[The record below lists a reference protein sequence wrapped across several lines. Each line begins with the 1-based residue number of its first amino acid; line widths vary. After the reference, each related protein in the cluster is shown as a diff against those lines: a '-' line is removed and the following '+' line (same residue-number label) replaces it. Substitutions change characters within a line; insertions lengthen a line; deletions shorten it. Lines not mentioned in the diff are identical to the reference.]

1 MTLASGRDLAL
12 IYFIIP
18 ALIIS
23 AVPMVALFFAVK
35 GLRIG
40 RRRMMP
46 YIHLAQFYAS
56 RVNRMTHRASNAVA
70 RPFIVASGIRRQVSN
85 AASQIKAFFRGTE
98 AS

>member
-12 IYFIIP
+12 IYFMIP
-18 ALIIS
+18 AIIVS
-23 AVPMVALFFAVK
+23 AMPLVALFFAVK

-46 YIHLAQFYAS
+46 YIHLAQFWAS
-56 RVNRMTHRASNAVA
+56 RMSRMTHRASDAVA
-70 RPFIVASGIRRQVSN
+70 RPFVVASGIGRQLSN
-85 AASQIKAFFRGTE
+85 VASQVKSFIRGTE